1 MKLLR
6 DGVQDVVMIPAILEG
21 MARGTGAKN
30 ARVVV
35 DHVVP
40 FPEFL
45 YNSVWLLCEVN
56 LKSYMKH
63 DVVLLFR
70 AIGDTAGERDDG
82 YKVDK
87 SGAIFSIIEKICL
100 ALLVSCEAL
109 LHVRNGFLVGM
120 LTVLPFRN
128 AAARCLEE
136 TTITT
141 KNLILVVPCH
151 TIELGG
157 GIHDGA
163 VVSPNV
169 HYDER
174 TGHINRAEVD
184 ARIRSIGDA
193 N

>member
-1 MKLLR
+1 VKLLR

-21 MARGTGAKN
+21 MARGTGARN

-56 LKSYMKH
+56 LKPYMKH

-70 AIGDTAGERDDG
+70 AIGNTAGERDDG

-87 SGAIFSIIEKICL
+87 SGAIFSIIEKMCL
-100 ALLVSCEAL
+100 ALLVVGEAL
-109 LHVRNGFLVGM
+109 PHVCNSFWVGI
-120 LTVLPFRN
+120 LTEFSFDN

-136 TTITT
+136 TAVTT
-141 KNLILVVPCH
+141 KDLILVVPCH
-151 TIELGG
+151 TIEGGG
-157 GIHDGA
+157 GIYDGA

-174 TGHINRAEVD
+174 TRHINRAEVD
-184 ARIRSIGDA
+184 ARTLSIGDA